1 MMSFTFLDFVSRT
14 VKKKYGTYVAP
25 STAKNCERRRK
36 METTASMS
44 YPRTSPR
51 LAKINLSFL
60 TFWVSYLALIGVFIG
75 YVLS

>member
-1 MMSFTFLDFVSRT
+1 
-14 VKKKYGTYVAP
+14 
-25 STAKNCERRRK
+25 